1 MKLTP
6 TRTGLFLAISAL
18 LFAPVALAQDAAT
31 PQQPSQTPTPT
42 ELDAVQVSGEYIP
55 APLLE
60 SSEVI
65 SALTK
70 EDLKRQGDGNAAEAL
85 TRVAG
90 LSINQ
95 GKFIYVRGLN
105 ERYSSA
111 LLNGSPLPS
120 PEPLKRVV
128 PLDLFPSNV
137 LETVHVQKTYSARFP
152 GEFGGGVIDLRTV
165 STPDI
170 PFLNFSFGT
179 GGNSESS
186 EEHTYELQSL
196 MRISYAVFC

>member
-42 ELDAVQVSGEYIP
+42 ELDAVQVFGEYIP

-60 SSEVI
+60 SFEVI

-70 EDLKRQGDGNAAEAL
+70 EDLKRLGDGNAVEAL

-95 GKFIYVRGLN
+95 GKLIYVRGPN
-105 ERYSSA
+105 ERYYSA
-111 LLNGSPLPS
+111 LLNCSPP
-120 PEPLKRVV
+120 PHPQPPKPVV
-128 PLDLFPSNV
+128 S
-137 LETVHVQKTYSARFP
+137 LE
-152 GEFGGGVIDLRTV
+152 L
-165 STPDI
+165 
-170 PFLNFSFGT
+170 
-179 GGNSESS
+179 
-186 EEHTYELQSL
+186 
-196 MRISYAVFC
+196 

>member
-85 TRVAG
+85 PRVAVR
-90 LSINQ
+90 SINQ
-95 GKFIYVRGLN
+95 GTFIYAPGPN
-105 ERYSSA
+105 KPSSPA
-111 LLNGSPLPS
+111 LPNG
-120 PEPLKRVV
+120 
-128 PLDLFPSNV
+128 FP
-137 LETVHVQKTYSARFP
+137 FP
-152 GEFGGGVIDLRTV
+152 
-165 STPDI
+165 P
-170 PFLNFSFGT
+170 P
-179 GGNSESS
+179 
-186 EEHTYELQSL
+186 
-196 MRISYAVFC
+196 